1 MIKILL
7 LPPILVSIYL
17 VVINWSGMYQ
27 KPDIIGMPV
36 VFEIMAFVLYFLV
49 AVPIYW
55 LLVCPTNYLVL
66 KSSGSR
72 YAGIVF
78 GLMLAIALP
87 CYMSTLDYPDF
98 SWAGTLSRVHVTM
111 VFIPMLF
118 LTIYG

>member
-49 AVPIYW
+49 AVPMGR
-55 LLVCPTNYLVL
+55 NN
-66 KSSGSR
+66 
-72 YAGIVF
+72 
-78 GLMLAIALP
+78 
-87 CYMSTLDYPDF
+87 
-98 SWAGTLSRVHVTM
+98 
-111 VFIPMLF
+111 
-118 LTIYG
+118 TIDRPHNDHEL